1 MHVSLSFSIYQ
12 HIPME
17 YITGPQLCFHQFIAC
32 NWLDKSSN
40 LDREENVCLLLVQLH
55 SRRTGNAAHAVRK
68 GKTLD
73 LQITRRENRKE
84 NSEQLQKAAMIECF
98 HLA

>member
-1 MHVSLSFSIYQ
+1 
-12 HIPME
+12 ME
-17 YITGPQLCFHQFIAC
+17 YITGLQLCFHQFIAC
-32 NWLDKSSN
+32 NGSTASN

-73 LQITRRENRKE
+73 LQITRRSERKIQS
-84 NSEQLQKAAMIECF
+84 NCKKQQ
-98 HLA
+98 